1 MFERFTDRA
10 RRVVVLAQ
18 EESRLLNHN
27 YIGTEH
33 LLLGMIHEG
42 DGVAAQ
48 ALRALGVSLERTR
61 AEVLGLIGHG
71 DQPPQGNIPFTPRA
85 KKVLELSLRE
95 ALQLGHN
102 YIGTEHVLLGLLREG
117 EGVAAQILVRQGV
130 DLESARGAVV
140 QLMAG
145 MPLDDLGARSF
156 GDPAGSGSPF
166 VRVARSTAGAAAP
179 LPGHAPGLNLRV
191 GGRRCSFCLKEES
204 RVARIVRSRGVSICD
219 ECLGRAQALVAAAGP
234 GDPKRLRLR
243 PPLLS
248 EVQTPEAE
256 QAVELAFETVFGG
269 DASTGRRLAFVEDS
283 ADLEPVMRPMIVA
296 TRVSGDPDIWVE
308 QVRFLATDQ
317 AAVDFLVLVGGP
329 GLPMQGIAVLEQGTW
344 KVSRTTFLAIAGLAG
359 ILPPPGAA
367 E

>member
-18 EESRLLNHN
+18 EEARLLDHN

-42 DGVAAQ
+42 DGVAAM
-48 ALRALGVSLERTR
+48 ALLSLGVSLAGSR
-61 AEVLGLIGHG
+61 AEVLALIGHG

-102 YIGTEHVLLGLLREG
+102 YIGTEHILLGLLREG
-117 EGVAAQILVRQGV
+117 EGVASQILVKQGV
-130 DLESARGAVV
+130 GLEAARSAVL
-140 QLMAG
+140 QLMSG
-145 MPLDDLGARSF
+145 MPLDDLGTRSF
-156 GDPAGSGSPF
+156 GDPQGSGGTF
-166 VRVARSTAGAAAP
+166 VGTVPRASGRPA
-179 LPGHAPGLNLRV
+179 PGHGPGLNLPV

-204 RVARIVRSRGVSICD
+204 HVGRIVRSRGVSICD
-219 ECLGRAQALVAAAGP
+219 ECLGRAQALVAAAKP

-243 PPLLS
+243 PPLLP

-256 QAVELAFETVFGG
+256 EAVELAFETVFGG
-269 DASTGRRLAFVEDS
+269 DASTERRLDFVEDS
-283 ADLEPVMRPMIVA
+283 ANVESVMRAMMVA

-308 QVRFLATDQ
+308 RVRFLAEDQ
-317 AAVDFLVLVGGP
+317 AAVSFLVLIGGP

-344 KVSRTTFLAIAGLAG
+344 KVSRHTFLAIAGLAG
-359 ILPPPGAA
+359 VAIPPEEPA
-367 E
+367 